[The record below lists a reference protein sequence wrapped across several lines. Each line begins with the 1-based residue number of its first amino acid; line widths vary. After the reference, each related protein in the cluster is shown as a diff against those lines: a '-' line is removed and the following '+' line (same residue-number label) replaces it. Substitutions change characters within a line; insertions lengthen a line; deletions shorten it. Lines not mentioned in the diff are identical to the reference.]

1 MSAAAS
7 VSSTSGS
14 NTNNSIK
21 LELYTT
27 FIKTYI
33 VALIPL
39 SIFGSWL
46 VTDQFSIWYTIYLLI
61 WGLLFKNYW
70 VHYKSKK
77 ILSKKYKQNI
87 STTSSSSSVFVSEN
101 RFKFIKNVTLIPII
115 LAILLIGQI
124 STFCLEILITQLS
137 VIENNYLKMALS
149 LIPTI
154 LTTVLVKIATL
165 IFDKTIDIRSNY
177 IITIWSSYAPLLITL
192 FVYLPLGY
200 KLNYNNNLDNIFEK
214 VKNYHANWSTITSDY
229 KINQLRFMDQFKYFM
244 ITNQVVALGLDNLL
258 PRVLN
263 KDLKYI
269 EPLNLKLGYLKY
281 LLNFGFLVIFSNMWS
296 LAPLISLVFVLINYY
311 IDSYKIR
318 KGKYVVDDDIN
329 IGQLMVIF
337 NWLASIVQPALILMY
352 RNSSLPNVGVSSF
365 DKSWFTKSPVA
376 VDKSYVLAGAFLIEH
391 FNIGLDRVF
400 GKLSLQKL
408 AKEFKLENKS
418 RNIKV
423 ETIEDEEELPVKEE
437 KSNDKSATVGKTTGF
452 NKNAVASEE
461 EQHHNNVVRKSA
473 QANVPINRGE
483 KIQPKQKENYISSS
497 RPAAPISIPVENS
510 SIENPSSAGTAETPS
525 KQSERARNGIVN
537 GAINNNNN
545 DDDDGDDD
553 LSVGATLPKVIPTS
567 SNYDLRNGLIQ
578 EPPKEK
584 TVVPKVAPVA
594 IPDPAPAPVPA
605 NIPKQVT
612 KTAQEQS
619 QIPTS
624 IKQEPVKVKRA
635 GSIKTTPVV
644 SKIENEVKHKTHQHH
659 SHPHSQTQTNVVK
672 NNSQKAPVKTSS
684 TLSSQAATASL
695 NKGISGIEKNL
706 AIPPR
711 KSSETIMSR
720 KSKVSSEKSKK
731 KKKLFGIKI

>member
-1 MSAAAS
+1 
-7 VSSTSGS
+7 
-14 NTNNSIK
+14 
-21 LELYTT
+21 
-27 FIKTYI
+27 
-33 VALIPL
+33 
-39 SIFGSWL
+39 
-46 VTDQFSIWYTIYLLI
+46 
-61 WGLLFKNYW
+61 
-70 VHYKSKK
+70 
-77 ILSKKYKQNI
+77 
-87 STTSSSSSVFVSEN
+87 
-101 RFKFIKNVTLIPII
+101 
-115 LAILLIGQI
+115 
-124 STFCLEILITQLS
+124 
-137 VIENNYLKMALS
+137 MALS

-154 LTTVLVKIATL
+154 LTTVLVKVSTL

-229 KINQLRFMDQFKYFM
+229 KINQLRFMDQFRYFM

-258 PRVLN
+258 PKVLN

-311 IDSYKIR
+311 IDSYKIK

-352 RNSSLPNVGVSSF
+352 RNSSLPKVGVSSF

-400 GKLSLQKL
+400 GNLSLQKF
-408 AKEFKLENKS
+408 AKEIKLENKS

-423 ETIEDEEELPVKEE
+423 ETIEDEQELPVKEE
-437 KSNDKSATVGKTTGF
+437 KINDKSATVGKTTGF
-452 NKNAVASEE
+452 NKNAVVSEG
-461 EQHHNNVVRKSA
+461 EQQHNNVVRKSA
-473 QANVPINRGE
+473 QVNVPINRGE
-483 KIQPKQKENYISSS
+483 KIQPQQKENYISSS
-497 RPAAPISIPVENS
+497 RPAAPINVPVEDS
-510 SIENPSSAGTAETPS
+510 SIETPSSEGTAETPS
-525 KQSERARNGIVN
+525 KQSERTRNGIDN
-537 GAINNNNN
+537 GAINNN
-545 DDDDGDDD
+545 DDDGDDD
-553 LSVGATLPKVIPTS
+553 MSVGATLPKVIPTS

-584 TVVPKVAPVA
+584 TVVPSVAPIA
-594 IPDPAPAPVPA
+594 IPAPVPA
-605 NIPKQVT
+605 NIPRQVT

-635 GSIKTTPVV
+635 GSIKTTPDVT
-644 SKIENEVKHKTHQHH
+644 KIENEVKHKTHQNH
-659 SHPHSQTQTNVVK
+659 SHPHSQTHVV
-672 NNSQKAPVKTSS
+672 NNNYQKAPVKTSS